1 MLLHAL
7 LKPSIDMD
15 QQLETAA
22 VKALQDMAETL
33 AKIEIRLAK
42 IEALPTH
49 RAHATATSRPGI
61 PTVDAWP
68 ESDMRP
74 LNSPH

>member
-1 MLLHAL
+1 
-7 LKPSIDMD
+7 MD
-15 QQLETAA
+15 PQLETAA

-42 IEALPTH
+42 IEALPTR

-61 PTVDAWP
+61 LTVDAWP
-68 ESDMRP
+68 EADMRP
-74 LNSPH
+74 WNSPH